1 MILFVVPIGIGAAI
15 YLEEYADKT
24 RWWNRLIEV
33 NIQNLAAVPS
43 IIYGILGLAFIV
55 RGPLDLGFILV
66 AGSLTLALLV
76 LPMVIIAAR
85 EAIRAVPDSIRQ
97 GSLALG
103 ATKWQT
109 IRRQVLPASIPG
121 IATGVI
127 LAVSRA
133 LGETAPLLLVGAT
146 VFVTFDPTPFSAD
159 GYSAMPVQI
168 FNYAVAAPGGVPGAG
183 RGRNHRHAG
192 RPAGDELLR
201 DLATK
206 SLRAEVV
213 GGSRVSEQMTTGREQ
228 SRRRRARRARRRPS
242 GRRSPCGPRVPAA
255 APAGQREKVFELK
268 GVDVLYSG
276 VTAVKGIS
284 MDIHRNDVTALIGPS
299 GCGKSTLLRC
309 LNRMNDLIPGA
320 EVRGRAALP
329 RRGPLRRRASTRSR
343 SAS

>member
-1 MILFVVPIGIGAAI
+1 MLALLVQAFVKGAPALSTDLFTNPPSTAFPDKAGFRPAIIGSLELIAGVILFVVPIGVGAAL
-15 YLEEYADKT
+15 YLEEYADSS
-24 RWWNRLIEV
+24 RWWNRLIEL

-55 RGPLDLGFILV
+55 RGPLDLGFILA

-146 VFVTFDPTPFSAD
+146 VFVTFDPTPFSRRRLLGDAGAD
-159 GYSAMPVQI
+159 LQLR
-168 FNYAVAAPGGVPGAG
+168 AAAAGGVPGACL
-183 RGRNHRHAG
+183 RRDHRDAG

-201 DLATK
+201 YLATK
-206 SLRAEVV
+206 SLRAEMV
-213 GGSRVSEQMTTGREQ
+213 GGLG
-228 SRRRRARRARRRPS
+228 
-242 GRRSPCGPRVPAA
+242 
-255 APAGQREKVFELK
+255 
-268 GVDVLYSG
+268 
-276 VTAVKGIS
+276 
-284 MDIHRNDVTALIGPS
+284 
-299 GCGKSTLLRC
+299 
-309 LNRMNDLIPGA
+309 
-320 EVRGRAALP
+320 
-329 RRGPLRRRASTRSR
+329 
-343 SAS
+343 

>member
-1 MILFVVPIGIGAAI
+1 MAGIDAGAPRNRLAVAGARATTEAMLRDQPRRDVIRNTVFAGLLLLAVVIALAGLLALLIQAFIKGSSALSLDLITNPPSTAFPEKAGYRPAIIGSLQLIAGVILFVVPVGIGAAL

-24 RWWNRLIEV
+24 RWWNKLIEV

-55 RGPLDLGFILV
+55 RGPLDLGFILA

-103 ATKWQT
+103 ATQWQT
-109 IRRQVLPASIPG
+109 IRTQVLPASIPG

-146 VFVTFDPTPFSAD
+146 VFVTFDPTPFGSD

-168 FNYAVAAPGGVPGAG
+168 FNYAL
-183 RGRNHRHAG
+183 
-192 RPAGDELLR
+192 RPQEEFQAL
-201 DLATK
+201 
-206 SLRAEVV
+206 
-213 GGSRVSEQMTTGREQ
+213 
-228 SRRRRARRARRRPS
+228 
-242 GRRSPCGPRVPAA
+242 AA
-255 APAGQREKVFELK
+255 AGILLMLV
-268 GVDVLYSG
+268 VLLAMNSF
-276 VTAVKGIS
+276 AIWL
-284 MDIHRNDVTALIGPS
+284 RN
-299 GCGKSTLLRC
+299 RY
-309 LNRMNDLIPGA
+309 
-320 EVRGRAALP
+320 E
-329 RRGPLRRRASTRSR
+329 RRW
-343 SAS
+343 

>member
-1 MILFVVPIGIGAAI
+1 MTTGSAGAPRTRLAVAGARATTAAMLRNQPRGDVIRNTVFAGLLLTAVVVALAGLLALLIQAFATGSAALSSNLINNPPSTAFPDKAGYRPAIIGSLQLIAGVLLFVVPVGVGAAL

-24 RWWNRLIEV
+24 RWWNTLIEV

-43 IIYGILGLAFIV
+43 IIYGILGLAFLV

-103 ATKWQT
+103 ATQWQT

-146 VFVTFDPTPFSAD
+146 VFVTFDPTPFGTD

-168 FNYAVAAPGGVPGAG
+168 FNYAL
-183 RGRNHRHAG
+183 
-192 RPAGDELLR
+192 RPQGEFQAL
-201 DLATK
+201 
-206 SLRAEVV
+206 
-213 GGSRVSEQMTTGREQ
+213 
-228 SRRRRARRARRRPS
+228 
-242 GRRSPCGPRVPAA
+242 AA
-255 APAGQREKVFELK
+255 AGIIVMLVVLLAMNSFAIWLRNRYEQRW
-268 GVDVLYSG
+268 
-276 VTAVKGIS
+276 
-284 MDIHRNDVTALIGPS
+284 
-299 GCGKSTLLRC
+299 
-309 LNRMNDLIPGA
+309 
-320 EVRGRAALP
+320 
-329 RRGPLRRRASTRSR
+329 
-343 SAS
+343 

>member
-1 MILFVVPIGIGAAI
+1 MAPGDAGGRRNRLAVAGARSTTEAMLRGQPRGDVIRNAVFAGLLLLAVSIALAGLLALLIQAFAKGSSALSIDLITNPPSTAFPDKAGYRPAIIGSLLLVAGVILFVVPVGVGAAL

-43 IIYGILGLAFIV
+43 IIYGILGLGFIV
-55 RGPLDLGFILV
+55 RGPLDLGFILA

-103 ATKWQT
+103 ATQWQT
-109 IRRQVLPASIPG
+109 IRRQVLPASVPG

-146 VFVTFDPTPFSAD
+146 VFVTFDPSFFGSD

-168 FNYAVAAPGGVPGAG
+168 FNYAL
-183 RGRNHRHAG
+183 
-192 RPAGDELLR
+192 RPQEEFQAL
-201 DLATK
+201 
-206 SLRAEVV
+206 
-213 GGSRVSEQMTTGREQ
+213 
-228 SRRRRARRARRRPS
+228 
-242 GRRSPCGPRVPAA
+242 AA
-255 APAGQREKVFELK
+255 AGIILMLVVLLAMNAFAIWLRNRYEQRW
-268 GVDVLYSG
+268 
-276 VTAVKGIS
+276 
-284 MDIHRNDVTALIGPS
+284 
-299 GCGKSTLLRC
+299 
-309 LNRMNDLIPGA
+309 
-320 EVRGRAALP
+320 
-329 RRGPLRRRASTRSR
+329 
-343 SAS
+343 

>member
-1 MILFVVPIGIGAAI
+1 VTGLGDASAPRNRLATAGARATTQAMLREQPRGDVIRNTVFAALLLLTVLIALAGLMALLIQAFAKGSSALSLDLIANPPSPVFPEKAGYRPAIIGSLQLIAGVILFVVPVGIGAAL
-15 YLEEYADKT
+15 YLEEYADKS

-55 RGPLDLGFILV
+55 RGPLDLGFILA

-103 ATKWQT
+103 ATQWQT
-109 IRRQVLPASIPG
+109 IRTQVLPASIPG

-146 VFVTFDPTPFSAD
+146 VFVTFDPTPFGTD

-168 FNYAVAAPGGVPGAG
+168 FNYALQPQGEFQA
-183 RGRNHRHAG
+183 
-192 RPAGDELLR
+192 L
-201 DLATK
+201 
-206 SLRAEVV
+206 
-213 GGSRVSEQMTTGREQ
+213 
-228 SRRRRARRARRRPS
+228 
-242 GRRSPCGPRVPAA
+242 AA
-255 APAGQREKVFELK
+255 AGIIVMLVVLLAMNSFAIWLRNRYEQRW
-268 GVDVLYSG
+268 
-276 VTAVKGIS
+276 
-284 MDIHRNDVTALIGPS
+284 
-299 GCGKSTLLRC
+299 
-309 LNRMNDLIPGA
+309 
-320 EVRGRAALP
+320 
-329 RRGPLRRRASTRSR
+329 
-343 SAS
+343 